1 MAPRKPNIRSKK
13 RKFKKNAPPPRLST
27 AQIRRLTVDGE
38 AVTDAPFVPDV
49 LRSGRFKN
57 IELGM
62 KDMPAGYQ
70 DGGKVGKKRVVIGPD
85 SNLTDDELERYIQQL
100 REPLVVKPVKK
111 NKGGGLN
118 AAIERVKRVQGM
130 QEGGRAMSD
139 ADRALLGAVLGGAGG
154 RTISDADRQRIGA
167 LLGGRVPRKRGMG
180 MKPRGRGSMEGGR
193 TISDLDKVRLATLMG
208 ATDRQLMGMEEG
220 GEVPGK
226 RTMEITPEMMEA
238 GRALEKS
245 GKRLEP
251 QRPKNIPLTPEQR
264 KKMKDIKFI
273 RDGMRMIPVM
283 EKEDGGAVPKKFKGF
298 SKLPEDV
305 QQQMNPTL
313 AAKYE
318 DGGVVRGMG
327 RAYRGAPRKVK
338 IR

>member
-1 MAPRKPNIRSKK
+1 MAPRKPNIPSKKRK
-13 RKFKKNAPPPRLST
+13 RKFKKTSPPPRLST

-57 IELGM
+57 VELGM

-70 DGGKVGKKRVVIGPD
+70 DGGKVGKKKVDITNM
-85 SNLTDDELERYIQQL
+85 SLEELDRYIQQL
-100 REPLVVKPVKK
+100 KEPLVVKPVKK

-118 AAIERVKRVQGM
+118 AAIKRVKKVQGM

-139 ADRALLGAVLGGAGG
+139 ADIARISNLPTEEFLSALGAAFPLGESG
-154 RTISDADRQRIGA
+154 RNISDADRARIGSR
-167 LLGGRVPRKRGMG
+167 LGGMAPRKRRMG
-180 MKPRGRGSMEGGR
+180 MKPKGKMGKMGGGR

-220 GEVPGK
+220 GEVP
-226 RTMEITPEMMEA
+226 
-238 GRALEKS
+238 
-245 GKRLEP
+245 
-251 QRPKNIPLTPEQR
+251 
-264 KKMKDIKFI
+264 
-273 RDGMRMIPVM
+273 
-283 EKEDGGAVPKKFKGF
+283 KKFKGF

-305 QQQMNPTL
+305 QQKMDPVA

-318 DGGVVRGMG
+318 DGGEVRGMG

>member
-62 KDMPAGYQ
+62 KDMPAGYEE
-70 DGGKVGKKRVVIGPD
+70 GGKVGKKRVVIGPD

-100 REPLVVKPVKK
+100 KEPLVVKPVKK

-118 AAIERVKRVQGM
+118 AAIERVKKVQGM
-130 QEGGRAMSD
+130 QKGGTPISD
-139 ADRALLGAVLGGAGG
+139 ADRAMLETILGGAAA
-154 RTISDADRQRIGA
+154 R
-167 LLGGRVPRKRGMG
+167 
-180 MKPRGRGSMEGGR
+180 
-193 TISDLDKVRLATLMG
+193 
-208 ATDRQLMGMEEG
+208 
-220 GEVPGK
+220 
-226 RTMEITPEMMEA
+226 RTMEITPEMRDAMN
-238 GRALEKS
+238 ALKRS
-245 GKRLEP
+245 GKIPRP
-251 QRPKNIPLTPEQR
+251 PRPKNTFRNLPPISDADRER
-264 KKMKDIKFI
+264 IINMM
-273 RDGMRMIPVM
+273 GM
-283 EKEDGGAVPKKFKGF
+283 EDGGEVPKKFKGF

>member
-13 RKFKKNAPPPRLST
+13 RKFKKTSPPPRLST

-57 IELGM
+57 VELGM
-62 KDMPAGYQ
+62 KDMPAGYEE
-70 DGGKVGKKRVVIGPD
+70 GGKVGKKKVDITKM
-85 SNLTDDELERYIQQL
+85 SLEELDRYIQQL
-100 REPLVVKPVKK
+100 KEPLVVKPVKK

-118 AAIERVKRVQGM
+118 AAIKRVKKVQGM

-139 ADRALLGAVLGGAGG
+139 ADMMRIESMLGALSGGAGG
-154 RTISDADRQRIGA
+154 RTISDADRQRIGD
-167 LLGGRVPRKRGMG
+167 LLGGMAPRKRGMG

-208 ATDRQLMGMEEG
+208 ATDRQLMGMEDG
-220 GEVPGK
+220 GE
-226 RTMEITPEMMEA
+226 
-238 GRALEKS
+238 
-245 GKRLEP
+245 
-251 QRPKNIPLTPEQR
+251 
-264 KKMKDIKFI
+264 
-273 RDGMRMIPVM
+273 
-283 EKEDGGAVPKKFKGF
+283 VPKKFKGF

-327 RAYRGAPRKVK
+327 RAYMGKPRKVK